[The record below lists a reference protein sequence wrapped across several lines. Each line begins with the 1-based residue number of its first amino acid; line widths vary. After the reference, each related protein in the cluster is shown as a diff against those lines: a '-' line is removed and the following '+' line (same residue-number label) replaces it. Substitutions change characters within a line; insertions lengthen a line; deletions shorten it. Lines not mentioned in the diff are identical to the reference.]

1 MSTLKETLAGVQSE
15 IHDCLDAVS
24 EQACEQAM
32 QDILSAEKIVVA
44 AAGRSAAA
52 MRAAVIRLRHLGLGA
67 YFVGETSTPPV
78 GPGDLL
84 IVGSGS
90 GRTQSVLAQAGKA
103 KLAGA
108 GLLLF
113 TIDSASALAELADT
127 VVVIPAPSP
136 KVESETVSKIS
147 IQPMGSLFE
156 QCLLVLLDTLV
167 VLMMERLDMT
177 SSEMFKRHANLE

>member
-1 MSTLKETLAGVQSE
+1 MR
-15 IHDCLDAVS
+15 
-24 EQACEQAM
+24 
-32 QDILSAEKIVVA
+32 DILSAEKIVVA

-52 MRAAVIRLRHLGLGA
+52 MRAAVIRLRHLGLDA
-67 YFVGETSTPPV
+67 YFVGEASTPPV

-90 GRTQSVLAQAGKA
+90 GRTQSVLAQAEKA
-103 KLAGA
+103 KQAGA

-113 TIDSASALAELADT
+113 TIDPASPLAELADT

-136 KVESETVSKIS
+136 KVEGEATSRTS

-167 VLMMERLDMT
+167 ILLMQKLDM
-177 SSEMFKRHANLE
+177 SSNEMFKRHANLE